1 MIKTSKDVLSK
12 KDIQHISTNV
22 ELESDGVLVIS
33 IMSSTPRMWQ
43 RFTFTPHLLGGAVRV
58 KLEHMHIVDI
68 VQRKACKKRNEEEY
82 VAKCEKHIYLVSLYL
97 RMSQ

>member
-33 IMSSTPRMWQ
+33 IMSSTPRMSQ
-43 RFTFTPHLLGGAVRV
+43 RFTFTPTETKAIARV
-58 KLEHMHIVDI
+58 LNGIKL
-68 VQRKACKKRNEEEY
+68 
-82 VAKCEKHIYLVSLYL
+82 
-97 RMSQ
+97 